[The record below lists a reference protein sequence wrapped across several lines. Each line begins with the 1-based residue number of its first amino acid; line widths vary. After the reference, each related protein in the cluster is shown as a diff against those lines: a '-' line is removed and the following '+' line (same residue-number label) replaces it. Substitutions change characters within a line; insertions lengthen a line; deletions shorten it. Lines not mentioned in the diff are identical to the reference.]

1 MDRIYRG
8 YKLIRIN
15 RDHHRRG
22 RRHIRRYALNLLHKK
37 SDDKGA
43 LSKGDEVI
51 EPGDISSFFLS
62 NSTDQFSQ
70 ITRSV
75 GKSDPDLGRRRR

>member
-1 MDRIYRG
+1 M
-8 YKLIRIN
+8 
-15 RDHHRRG
+15 
-22 RRHIRRYALNLLHKK
+22 

-51 EPGDISSFFLS
+51 EPGDILVFVS

-75 GKSDPDLGRRRR
+75 GKPDPDSRRK